1 MIVSAS
7 LFVSVSAMALY
18 SVRLSIVFNN
28 MGSGNQDFLVG
39 FIMSSSVPLVFLTQ
53 MIFLLRRSS
62 LLTFFSDWRK
72 QLLNIGDGKGM
83 TGLEKKIIFIYCI
96 YFCNPVLTFG
106 ALWFSILRNK
116 EIRDD
121 WATVIAYGPYVSSVG
136 YILCGSSVLVSIFC
150 SVIDIVPSL
159 VYYRAGLAVKVLV
172 DRWKLTLL
180 EMDPVKVQ
188 RIISLYLSIGSL
200 VTRADYLFGPIIV
213 LNHGITFFF
222 ICTLS
227 STILKPSLW
236 TQSRSFS
243 NGILLG
249 MLIFF
254 LARLIWPILFKS
266 KLHGSSE
273 QLKTIV
279 LSFYLEASSISYK
292 HYHSNMGPTP
302 EIAITNKLVKKFAF
316 FLANKTLAACPCGLY
331 NITPSIFLTML
342 SLLATYTIIIMQT

>member
-1 MIVSAS
+1 
-7 LFVSVSAMALY
+7 MALY
-18 SVRLSIVFNN
+18 SVRLSIVFNS

-39 FIMSSSVPLVFLTQ
+39 LIMSSSVPLVFLTQ
-53 MIFLLRRSS
+53 MIFLLRQSA

-72 QLLNIGDGKGM
+72 QLLNIDDGKSM

-96 YFCNPVLTFG
+96 YFGNSVSTFG
-106 ALWFSILRNK
+106 ALWFSILKNE

-121 WATVIAYGPYVSSVG
+121 RTTMIAYGPYVSSVG

-159 VYYRAGLAVKVLV
+159 VYYRAGLAVQVLV
-172 DRWKLTLL
+172 DRWKVTLL
-180 EMDPVKVQ
+180 KMDPVKVQ
-188 RIISLYLSIGSL
+188 QNISLYISIGSL

-213 LNHGITFFF
+213 INHGITFFS
-222 ICTLS
+222 ICTLTS
-227 STILKPSLW
+227 AILKPSLW
-236 TQSRSFS
+236 TQSRALS
-243 NGILLG
+243 NDILLG

-254 LARLIWPILFKS
+254 FARLIWPILFKS

-273 QLKTIV
+273 QLKTVV
-279 LSFYLEASSISYK
+279 LSYYLEASSIYSFK
-292 HYHSNMGPTP
+292 HYHSNMGSTP
-302 EIAITNKLVKKFAF
+302 EIAITNKSVKKFAF